1 MNDKPHY
8 HGHRQRLKEKL
19 GKNATGLADY
29 EILELVLAQVL
40 PRRDTKPLAK
50 ELLAEFGSLG
60 KVFRAPEEQLKKFKG
75 IGPGVL
81 IFFTLMREL
90 RTRIA
95 EEPMKEPESLSSP
108 EAVRKA
114 AMARIGNLS
123 KEEFWIALVNN
134 RNKVICW
141 DRLSEGTVDKTAV
154 YPREVVAL
162 ALRHNASGVIL
173 THNHPGGDPSPSP
186 EDTERTMEIAALC
199 QDMEI
204 RLLDHVIV
212 TADRFHSFK
221 DAGYL

>member
-8 HGHRQRLKEKL
+8 HGHRQRLKEQL
-19 GKNATGLADY
+19 GKDATSLRDY
-29 EILELVLAQVL
+29 EILELFLGQAI
-40 PRRDTKPLAK
+40 PRKDTKPLAK
-50 ELLAEFGSLG
+50 EMLTEFGSLG
-60 KVFRAPEEQLKKFKG
+60 GVFKAPQEQLKKFKG

-81 IFFTLMREL
+81 AYFALMREFW
-90 RTRIA
+90 TRIA
-95 EEPMKEPESLSSP
+95 EEPMKEEGALSSP
-108 EAVRKA
+108 EAVSKA

-141 DRLSEGTVDKTAV
+141 EKLSEGTVDKTAV
-154 YPREVVAL
+154 YPREIVAQ

-173 THNHPGGDPSPSP
+173 SHNHPGGDPSPSP
-186 EDTERTMEIAALC
+186 EDMERTMEVAALC

-212 TADRFHSFK
+212 SSERFYSFK
-221 DAGYL
+221 ETGYL